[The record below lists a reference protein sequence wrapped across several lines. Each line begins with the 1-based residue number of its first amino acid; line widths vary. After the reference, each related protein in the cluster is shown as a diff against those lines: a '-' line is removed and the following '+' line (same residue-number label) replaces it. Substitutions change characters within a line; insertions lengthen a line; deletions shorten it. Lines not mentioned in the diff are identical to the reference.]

1 LLSFRKSKKEN
12 ILSSFWIIDNKNGG
26 VFQNGYLCGKYLIF
40 MLKAF
45 SVTLLLIFS
54 LFIKTGFSQS
64 GKDTILLLNG
74 SIIIANVID
83 TTNGVT
89 SIKNPKDSL
98 KNIIVENDRIFS
110 ISNKNGE
117 SIMYVYDTILGNEF
131 TVDEMRYFICG
142 EQDAEKGFKARGAFW
157 GNMLIGAASGI
168 TGSFFCPL
176 PPFAFTALSGLP
188 KVKIKHSSVK
198 DMEYLKHDTYL
209 MGYERVGRKKRKI
222 GSLVGGAVGL
232 GVGIGTAIILNS
244 THNELFK

>member
-1 LLSFRKSKKEN
+1 MLVCLRMVIFEKN
-12 ILSSFWIIDNKNGG
+12 LCLFMNK
-26 VFQNGYLCGKYLIF
+26 
-40 MLKAF
+40 
-45 SVTLLLIFS
+45 IFS
-54 LFIKTGFSQS
+54 IVSLLVVSLFVQTGVSQT

-89 SIKNPKDSL
+89 SIKNPKDSI
-98 KNIIVENDRIFS
+98 KNIIIENDRIFS
-110 ISNKNGE
+110 ISNNKGE

-142 EQDAEKGFKARGAFW
+142 EQDAERGFKAKGAFW
-157 GNMLIGAASGI
+157 GNMLLGAAAGV

-188 KVKIKHSSVK
+188 KVKIKHRTVK

-222 GSLVGGAVGL
+222 TSLIGGGIGLAAGIGGAV
-232 GVGIGTAIILNS
+232 ILYE
-244 THNELFK
+244 THNALIKN